1 MLILTAV
8 QNLVH
13 NLTIMEWLFRAASS
27 EETFAHMNSL
37 GVHIY
42 TRNVYV
48 YITTHTTVLL
58 APTNTCGRSTTQHH
72 YRYCTVTSY
81 YRLQLLQLLQLV
93 ESNVINII
101 SFLCEYYSTMNG
113 KGMKLFTENMKITFD
128 FFGRVIPYVPNQGKC
143 LPCNQ
148 M

>member
-1 MLILTAV
+1 
-8 QNLVH
+8 
-13 NLTIMEWLFRAASS
+13 MER
-27 EETFAHMNSL
+27 
-37 GVHIY
+37 ICI
-42 TRNVYV
+42 

-93 ESNVINII
+93 ESDVINII

-113 KGMKLFTENMKITFD
+113 KGMKLFTEKIKITFD
-128 FFGRVIPYVPNQGKC
+128 FFGRVIPYVPNQGKR